1 MRKRL
6 TKLAVAT
13 VAAAAILPVAAPPAH
28 AWTCT
33 IKDLPVDPDTGE
45 VVCDVVLEVAG
56 FLCWK
61 VGGPCG

>member
-6 TKLAVAT
+6 TTLALTA
-13 VAAAAILPVAAPPAH
+13 VAAAAIVPVAAPPAH

-33 IKDLPVDPDTGE
+33 MRPLPVDPDPG
-45 VVCDVVLEVAG
+45 VIVCDVVMEVAG

>member
-1 MRKRL
+1 MRKKL
-6 TKLAVAT
+6 TTMALAA
-13 VAAAAILPVAAPPAH
+13 VAAAAIVPVTAGPAQ

-33 IKDLPVDPDTGE
+33 IRDFGVEPDPGE
-45 VVCDVVLEVAG
+45 VVCDVVMEVAG